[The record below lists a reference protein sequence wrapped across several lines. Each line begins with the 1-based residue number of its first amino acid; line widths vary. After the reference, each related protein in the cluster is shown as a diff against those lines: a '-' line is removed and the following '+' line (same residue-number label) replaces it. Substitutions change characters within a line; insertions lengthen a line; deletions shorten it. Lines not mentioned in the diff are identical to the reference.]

1 MNRGAIIY
9 GVCAATLV
17 ALNVG
22 FVSYRN
28 LAHAGDKERDPQRLY
43 VVPPHGG
50 LEAYPGEWKFTR
62 SQGLGAYSM
71 VEITAAEA
79 RPGWPAPG
87 HVHTREDESWYVIEG
102 ELEFQ
107 VGDLEA
113 TASPGTLVYAP
124 RNVPHRYHVSKAPA
138 RYLLFFTPGGIEPLF
153 VEVAELQKKLDRYSP
168 EYRAEL
174 EKLQAKYGAH
184 TAHGWREEEKK

>member
-1 MNRGAIIY
+1 MKRGTLIY
-9 GVCAATLV
+9 GVCAVSLIG
-17 ALNVG
+17 LNV
-22 FVSYRN
+22 FFMSYRSQ
-28 LAHAGDKERDPQRLY
+28 AQAAAKDEAQRLY

-71 VEITAAEA
+71 VEITATEA
-79 RPGWPAPG
+79 RSGWPAPG

-107 VGDLEA
+107 VGDEEA
-113 TASPGTLVYAP
+113 TAAPGTLVYAP

-153 VEVAELQKKLDRYSP
+153 AEVAELQKKLDRYSP
-168 EYRAEL
+168 EYRAAL
-174 EKLQAKYGAH
+174 EKLQAKYGAR
-184 TAHGWREEEKK
+184 TAHGWREEATAK